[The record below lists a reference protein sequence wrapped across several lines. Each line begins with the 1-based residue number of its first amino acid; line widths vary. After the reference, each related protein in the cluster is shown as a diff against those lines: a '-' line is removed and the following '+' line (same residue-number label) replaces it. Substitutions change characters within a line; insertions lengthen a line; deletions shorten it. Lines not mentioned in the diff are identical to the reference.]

1 MEISCPSDLLKH
13 LLELTLSRSATEIV
27 IEIENGGISELRVS
41 DNGTGIYNISQYMK
55 LDIFQKIYPYCGL
68 IMTSKAKNSNKAYYY
83 HSLFGRVRDYKE
95 VDYAEGTDLRIND
108 LFFNLPDKYRR
119 LRKDNEERQQIINIT
134 CEFYI
139 LYGLA
144 MKLVSNNKV
153 IFHMPSVQ
161 SLEERISFLPSSYY
175 GKRIAVILHTCGTI
189 HILRLKGI
197 AMNHILE
204 KEYCLSE
211 KWSDHLKQLL
221 DFDKALFA
229 IVNLKRNAGEEEIA
243 QMMLEIEQRLEQWKL
258 NKDRNKISSVKSI
271 HKSIERE
278 TLLRAKVIKG
288 VCHSDSPTVSM
299 DKNELTV
306 MLPNGFTIIIPIRQL
321 GY

>member
-1 MEISCPSDLLKH
+1 MEISCPSDLLKR
-13 LLELTLSRSATEIV
+13 LLELALSRSAAEIV
-27 IEIENGGISELRVS
+27 IEIENGGISELRVR
-41 DNGTGIYNISQYMK
+41 DNGTGIYNIPQYLK
-55 LDIFQKIYPYCGL
+55 HDVFQEIYPYCGL
-68 IMTSKAKNSNKAYYY
+68 KMTSKAKNADRAYYY
-83 HSLFGRVRDYKE
+83 HSLFGHLRDYKE
-95 VDYAEGTDLRIND
+95 VDHAQGTALCIND
-108 LFFNLPDKYRR
+108 LFFNLPDKYRK

-144 MKLVSNNKV
+144 IKLVSNNKV
-153 IFHMPSVQ
+153 ICHMPSVQ

-197 AMNHILE
+197 AVNRILE

-211 KWSDHLKQLL
+211 KWSDHLERLL
-221 DFDKALFA
+221 NFDKALFA
-229 IVNLKRNAGEEEIA
+229 IVHLKRNAEEEEIA
-243 QMMLEIEQRLEQWKL
+243 RMMLETEQRLEQWKL
-258 NKDRNKISSVKSI
+258 NKDRNKISSVKSA

-288 VCHSDSPTVSM
+288 ACRSDLPAVSM
-299 DKNELTV
+299 DENELTV
-306 MLPNGFTIIIPIRQL
+306 TLPNGFTIIIPIRQL